1 MLPANYIQPNHNVSG
16 SRMEFDTQLLY
27 AHDQAL
33 LALMIFVIMLG
44 MGASL
49 TIDDFRAVAR
59 RPRGVLIGFLSQFGF
74 MPFIAFSLA
83 TILNLPPAF
92 AIALILIGCLP
103 GGTTSNMFTYFA
115 RGSVALSISMTT
127 ASTLMALLM
136 MPLLLKLYTSGFTEQ
151 ITAAMHAAGDEADF
165 VIPTGNIISSLIIV
179 LVPVAIGMF
188 IRRKW
193 PDWAKTAEDTAGF
206 MAMIVILYLLGTAF
220 IRHGGLFL
228 RTPIEI
234 YIGAVGVGLMGFFFG
249 YWFSRAIGMFPLSQR
264 AISLETGIQNGPIA
278 FAVILLSFSDPVR
291 SQMIWLAILYST
303 FIVISS
309 SIITL
314 HFRKKGKFDWDIYR
328 NTLIHNR
335 LFGEDYVT
343 HYPDGFLPKRILHD
357 PSQGTSP
364 SQIRSIST
372 KK

>member
-1 MLPANYIQPNHNVSG
+1 
-16 SRMEFDTQLLY
+16 MEFNTQLLY

-59 RPRGVLIGFLSQFGF
+59 KPRGVLIGFISQFGL

-83 TILNLPPAF
+83 TILGLHPAF
-92 AIALILIGCLP
+92 AISLILIGSLP

-127 ASTLMALLM
+127 ASTILAIVM
-136 MPLLLKLYTSGFTEQ
+136 MPILLKLYTSGFTGQ
-151 ITAAMHAAGDEADF
+151 INAAMQATGSSAEF
-165 VIPTGNIISSLIIV
+165 VIPVKNIISSLVLV
-179 LVPVAIGMF
+179 LVPVVLGM
-188 IRRKW
+188 ILRKKS

-206 MAMIVILYLLGTAF
+206 VGIIVILYLLGTAF

-228 RTPIEI
+228 QTPVEV
-234 YIGAVGVGLMGFFFG
+234 YIGAIGIGLAGFFFG
-249 YWFSRAIGMFPLSQR
+249 YWMSRLFGMFPLFQR

-278 FAVILLSFSDPVR
+278 FAVILLSFAEPVQ
-291 SQMIWLAILYST
+291 SQMLWMAILYST
-303 FIVISS
+303 FIVITS

-314 HFRKKGKFDWDIYR
+314 RFRKKGRFDYDIYK
-328 NTLIHNR
+328 NTVIHNR
-335 LFGEDYVT
+335 LFGEAYVT
-343 HYPDGFLPKRILHD
+343 HYPEGFLPKRLVND
-357 PSQGTSP
+357 PSQGNSV
-364 SQIRSIST
+364 SQRR
-372 KK
+372 K